1 LEAVLFKLLDVA
13 DEEEDEDEIEGL
25 EEKSEG

>member
-1 LEAVLFKLLDVA
+1 LFKLLDVA